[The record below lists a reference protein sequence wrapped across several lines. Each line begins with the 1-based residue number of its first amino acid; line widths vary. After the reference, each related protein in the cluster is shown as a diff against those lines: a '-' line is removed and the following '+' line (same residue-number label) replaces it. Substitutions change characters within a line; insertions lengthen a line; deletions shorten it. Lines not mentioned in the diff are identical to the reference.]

1 MPARLASDSPIAI
14 ACWGDLA
21 PCSPWRTFSISSRTN
36 SPACVLGDLPER
48 LSCIAFRMVCFL
60 GIELLLVQVGEP
72 EFLMK
77 NVRIGETIP

>member
-1 MPARLASDSPIAI
+1 
-14 ACWGDLA
+14 
-21 PCSPWRTFSISSRTN
+21 
-36 SPACVLGDLPER
+36 
-48 LSCIAFRMVCFL
+48 MVCFL